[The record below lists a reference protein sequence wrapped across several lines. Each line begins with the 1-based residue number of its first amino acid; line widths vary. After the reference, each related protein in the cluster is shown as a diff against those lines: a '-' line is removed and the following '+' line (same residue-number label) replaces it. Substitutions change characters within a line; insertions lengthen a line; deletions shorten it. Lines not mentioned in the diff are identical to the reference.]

1 MNTPNTINDGGE
13 AFPSNGPHHLQR
25 PGMSLRAYFA
35 GQALVGELAASSTK
49 ESVAALIK
57 AAKESGNT
65 AEQHIVIQCVRYADA
80 LIAEL
85 NKTQ

>member
-13 AFPSNGPHHLQR
+13 AFPSNGYPHLHR

-35 GQALVGELAASSTK
+35 GQALTGIIQAATNAHYTRNASSPD
-49 ESVAALIK
+49 EVL
-57 AAKESGNT
+57 AKWAVE
-65 AEQHIVIQCVRYADA
+65 IADA